1 MNTGEFS
8 ELATIVKQQ
17 SYEKNGPGILKGSST
32 TTTILKNSSFGNSP
46 YLATAEQNSVGE
58 ESKL

>member
-1 MNTGEFS
+1 VNTGEFS

-17 SYEKNGPGILKGSST
+17 SYEKNGPGILKSSST

-46 YLATAEQNSVGE
+46 YLATAEQNSVG
-58 ESKL
+58 